1 MPDGLCKDRRMPHAT
16 RVGLSLFLGLSFGV
30 MGACAKVQSN
40 VHPNADQKADLNQGA
55 PMPYLSELQKLR
67 DSAYLKARE
76 KALDEH
82 RDTIR
87 MAFPSEDIPDLRAA
101 YRLILEWPKKANEY
115 HAILA
120 GDYRSFWPQ
129 AIAVK
134 VPPIG
139 KIAEALEKFGPE
151 FTPLA
156 EEYLFQF
163 SLSALPVSYSAIA
176 KVFLKF
182 NPDKGRKVY
191 AKGWR
196 QALNERPESAW
207 LFLDGLAALETVDI
221 IPELRAHYHA
231 SKEPEERDYYR
242 MALAELQDEETD
254 KHVQGELQREDLPPR
269 EREAYF
275 AAYLWKRGGSNA
287 FTLAEAYRQFKGKAQ
302 REWIVQKLTLYN
314 DSEAKVWQSIAE
326 GEHDAK
332 QKEAILKKIAAFTK
346 RKAEAER
353 AVK

>member
-1 MPDGLCKDRRMPHAT
+1 MPHTAA
-16 RVGLSLFLGLSFGV
+16 VGLSLFLGLSFGV
-30 MGACAKVQSN
+30 MAACAKVHS
-40 VHPNADQKADLNQGA
+40 NQGA
-55 PMPYLSELQKLR
+55 PMPFLSELQNLR
-67 DSAYLKARE
+67 DSAYLKARA

-82 RDTIR
+82 RDAIR

-101 YRLILEWPKKANEY
+101 YKVTLERPQKANEY

-129 AIAVK
+129 TIAVK
-134 VPPIG
+134 VPPVG
-139 KIAEALEKFGPE
+139 KITEALEKFGAE

-163 SLSALPVSYSAIA
+163 PLNAHAVSYSAIA

-182 NPDKGRKVY
+182 NPDKGSKVF

-196 QALNERPESAW
+196 QAVKERPESAW
-207 LFLDGLAALETVDI
+207 LFLDGLGALKTVDI

-231 SKEPEERDYYR
+231 SKGPEERDYYR

-254 KHVQGELQREDLPPR
+254 KHVQMELQRGDLPAS
-269 EREAYF
+269 ERESYF
-275 AAYLWKRGGSNA
+275 AAYLWKRGGSNGL
-287 FTLAEAYRQFKGKAQ
+287 TLAVAYRQFKSKTH
-302 REWIVQKLTLYN
+302 RDWVIQKLTLYN
-314 DSEAKVWQSIAE
+314 ESESKVWQSVAE
-326 GEHDAK
+326 GEDDAK
-332 QKEAILKKIAAFTK
+332 RKEAILKKIAAFKK
-346 RKAEAER
+346 RQSEAER